1 MIVCKDQLKLVNNY
15 NWRLQNK
22 ITYSTN
28 EDLVPFHELA
38 FNSKYIIHKDG
49 NKLDNRPENI
59 EKVKVLKTQSTWF
72 GVTYVEDKAFV
83 ESQIKELIQSGEYPV
98 SLF

>member
-1 MIVCKDQLKLVNNY
+1 MFNDFLTDNISDLKSEFLIPSVIN
-15 NWRLQNK
+15 
-22 ITYSTN
+22 
-28 EDLVPFHELA
+28 DLIE
-38 FNSKYIIHKDG
+38 K
-49 NKLDNRPENI
+49 NI
-59 EKVKVLKTQSTWF
+59 EKVKVLKTLSTWF